1 MGHYL
6 QTNTQH
12 RIQALLELGW
22 SYRRIQK
29 ETGVRRETVARYDP
43 KAAKVITGSGAKP
56 AMVIAGSQA
65 LARPYAELIEAGLS
79 RGLTAQRIW
88 QDLVEM
94 EAYPHGYQTVQ
105 RYARKFKRRRPEVAD
120 VMEHPAGEEGQM
132 DFVRGAPTLDATG
145 HWRRPWVMRITL
157 SCSKHGYQEGLFGQE
172 QLSLLR
178 AMERGFSFFG
188 GVPRVIRVDNMK
200 AAVARAC
207 LFDPDLSQVFEAFA
221 KHWGF
226 IPLPSRPYHPEENG
240 IAENSGGYVKNNALK
255 DRRFDSLEEHNR
267 YLDHWNRTVAQLR
280 IHGTTRRQVLTHFLE
295 VEKPLLRPLA
305 DAPFRIFRAG
315 TRSVHPDGHVE
326 VDTHLYS
333 VPHNLVGQKVR
344 VHWDE
349 HLVRVYANGQAV
361 SVHLYDKRP
370 GYSTTPEHRPAHKPA
385 RQQAYQELLL
395 TKAERIGDH
404 ALAWARAAVE
414 ERDVRAYRLLQGVIS
429 LTRTHPRERVDWAC
443 GVALQSRAFRYRTVR
458 RLTEQAAEGEEGR
471 QRPLLQ
477 EHEVIRDLGQ
487 YAVLA

>member
-6 QTNTQH
+6 QTTTQNQV
-12 RIQALLELGW
+12 RALLALGW
-22 SYRRIQK
+22 SYRRIER

-56 AMVIAGSQA
+56 ARVITGSQA
-65 LARPYAELIEAGLS
+65 LAWPYAEVIEAGLS

-88 QDLVEM
+88 QDLVEL
-94 EAYPHGYQTVQ
+94 EAYPHSYQTVQ
-105 RYARKFKRRRPEVAD
+105 RFARGLKRRRPEVAD
-120 VMEHPAGEEGQM
+120 VMEHPAGEEAQM

-157 SCSKHGYQEGLFGQE
+157 SCSKHGYAEALFSQDQMG
-172 QLSLLR
+172 LLR
-178 AMERGFSFFG
+178 AMERAFAFFG
-188 GVPRVIRVDNMK
+188 GVPRVIRVDNFK

-207 LFDPDLSQVFEAFA
+207 LYDPDLSQVFEAFA

-226 IPLPSRPYHPEENG
+226 IPLPSRPYHPQENG
-240 IAENSGGYVKNNALK
+240 IAENSGGYVKSNALK
-255 DRRFDSLEEHNR
+255 GRRFDSLEAHNR
-267 YLDHWNRTVAQLR
+267 FLDHWNRTVAQLR

-295 VEKPLLRPLA
+295 VEKPLLQPLA
-305 DAPFRIFRAG
+305 DSPFRIFKAG
-315 TRSVHPDGHVE
+315 TRSVHPDGHIE
-326 VDTHLYS
+326 VDTHFYS
-333 VPHNLVGQKVR
+333 VPHHLFGQQVR

-349 HLVRVYANGQAV
+349 HLVRVYAAGKAV

-370 GYSTTPEHRPAHKPA
+370 GYSTSPEHRPAHKPA
-385 RQQAYQELLL
+385 RQAAYQELLL
-395 TKAERIGDH
+395 TKAERIGERT
-404 ALAWARAAVE
+404 LAWAKAAVE

-429 LTRTHPRERVDWAC
+429 LTRTHPKERVDWAC

-458 RLTEQAAEGEEGR
+458 RLAEQAAESQSGR
-471 QRPLLQ
+471 RRQLLQ